1 MPRIARI
8 APGGIIYHVLNRGV
22 GRTKLFRRRLDYLAF
37 QRCVVGMAQAES
49 MRVLA
54 YCLMPNHWHLL
65 LWPAH
70 DGDLARFMM
79 RLTNQHV
86 RRWLSAH
93 DQVGSGHLYQGRYK
107 SFAMQDDDHLIN
119 VARYVERNAVRAHLA
134 ERAEL
139 WPWSSVGQGLLQ
151 EELRL
156 PLAPWPMKRRA
167 DYPDRLNEPQ
177 NPAEEAAI
185 QLSIRTGRPY
195 GGERWFKRWI
205 EPLGWREPARPG
217 RRAKALV

>member
-1 MPRIARI
+1 
-8 APGGIIYHVLNRGV
+8 
-22 GRTKLFRRRLDYLAF
+22 
-37 QRCVVGMAQAES
+37 
-49 MRVLA
+49 
-54 YCLMPNHWHLL
+54 
-65 LWPAH
+65 
-70 DGDLARFMM
+70 
-79 RLTNQHV
+79 
-86 RRWLSAH
+86 
-93 DQVGSGHLYQGRYK
+93 
-107 SFAMQDDDHLIN
+107 LIN